1 MDSIRAS
8 SGDCIFVIL
17 VEKEMDLLCDDSGQE
32 VLFDTLGGASMDSI
46 SSVDASLNVSQ
57 IEENG
62 NRFLLFSPCGRDK
75 YAFFRICIG
84 RPCIDDIP
92 CAFFDQETKQYEN
105 FSIPADTGS
114 VDISVGIDGLITV
127 RWERNEEY
135 GEEFADVLDVGV
147 DDFEDP
153 DGADEIG
160 DGTGEM
166 AGDEDASCEDYD
178 VLEDRE
184 RELEEMRCRMARLED
199 ENRRLRQK
207 LLPVTG
213 RSGDDALRSEN
224 DRLRKLVSQL
234 ADSGYGGD
242 FEQTL
247 DAQIDEQTQA
257 LVHRRKVCQ
266 DKKHSLERLL
276 EEKDAVEQ
284 KVSDVT
290 EEINQVIDLVQKG
303 ESALRESSSRLD
315 ETRRL
320 LEEKLQELGIDE
332 AALRLYQPDQS
343 ADQLLRESDRIR
355 ERVEDKLREL
365 ILARQEDANQ
375 RFDRVTS

>member
-1 MDSIRAS
+1 M
-8 SGDCIFVIL
+8 
-17 VEKEMDLLCDDSGQE
+17 
-32 VLFDTLGGASMDSI
+32 
-46 SSVDASLNVSQ
+46 
-57 IEENG
+57 
-62 NRFLLFSPCGRDK
+62 
-75 YAFFRICIG
+75 
-84 RPCIDDIP
+84 
-92 CAFFDQETKQYEN
+92 
-105 FSIPADTGS
+105 
-114 VDISVGIDGLITV
+114 TV
-127 RWERNEEY
+127 RWDRN
-135 GEEFADVLDVGV
+135 EEFADDLDAGV
-147 DDFEDP
+147 DDFEYP
-153 DGADEIG
+153 DGADEI
-160 DGTGEM
+160 DDRTGEM
-166 AGDEDASCEDYD
+166 AADEEASYKDYD

-184 RELEEMRCRMARLED
+184 RELEEMRFRMAQLED
-199 ENRRLRQK
+199 ENQRLRQQ
-207 LLPVTG
+207 LLPVTD

-247 DAQIDEQTQA
+247 DAQIDKQTQV

-266 DKKHSLERLL
+266 DKKHSLDRLL

-284 KVSDVT
+284 KVSGVT
-290 EEINQVIDLVQKG
+290 EEINQVIELVQKG

-332 AALRLYQPDQS
+332 ATLRLYQPDQS
-343 ADQLLRESDRIR
+343 ADQLLQESDRVR

-365 ILARQEDANQ
+365 ISARQENADQ

>member
-8 SGDCIFVIL
+8 SDDCIFVIL
-17 VEKEMDLLCDDSGQE
+17 VEEEMDLLCADSGQE
-32 VLFDTLGGASMDSI
+32 VPFDALDRTLMDSI
-46 SSVDASLNVSQ
+46 SSTHASLNVSQ
-57 IEENG
+57 IEESG
-62 NRFLLFSPCGRDK
+62 NRFLLFSPCGRDE

-84 RPCIDDIP
+84 KPCIDDIP
-92 CAFFDQETKQYEN
+92 CAFFNQETKQYEN
-105 FSIPADTGS
+105 FSIPADTES
-114 VDISVGIDGLITV
+114 VDISVGSDGRMTV
-127 RWERNEEY
+127 RWDRN
-135 GEEFADVLDVGV
+135 EEFADDLDAGV
-147 DDFEDP
+147 DDFEYP
-153 DGADEIG
+153 DGADEI
-160 DGTGEM
+160 DDRTGEM
-166 AGDEDASCEDYD
+166 AADEEASYKDYD

-184 RELEEMRCRMARLED
+184 RELEEMRFRMAQLED
-199 ENRRLRQK
+199 ENQRLRQQ
-207 LLPVTG
+207 LLPVTD

-247 DAQIDEQTQA
+247 DAQIDKQTQV

-266 DKKHSLERLL
+266 DKKHSLDRLL

-284 KVSDVT
+284 KVSGVT
-290 EEINQVIDLVQKG
+290 EEINQVIELVQKG

-332 AALRLYQPDQS
+332 ATLRLYQPDQS
-343 ADQLLRESDRIR
+343 ADQLLQESDRVR

-365 ILARQEDANQ
+365 ISARQENADQ